1 MDGCQVFIK
10 EEMDDHNDTKD
21 WGSSSATALIKEETD
36 DHSDTKDWGSSSA
49 TAFIKEEMDDLED
62 VKCGDSAS
70 SSGTL
75 SFDEVIQ
82 FKVNWDFYIFIFNHQ
97 VISQIDIVSS

>member
-10 EEMDDHNDTKD
+10 EEMDDHKDTKD
-21 WGSSSATALIKEETD
+21 WDSSSATALIKEE
-36 DHSDTKDWGSSSA
+36 
-49 TAFIKEEMDDLED
+49 MDVLED
-62 VKCGDSAS
+62 VKYRDSAS

>member
-1 MDGCQVFIK
+1 MVFNLRRSYFRQIMDGCQVFIK
-10 EEMDDHNDTKD
+10 EEMDDHKDTKD
-21 WGSSSATALIKEETD
+21 WD
-36 DHSDTKDWGSSSA
+36 SSSA

-70 SSGTL
+70 SSATL

>member
-1 MDGCQVFIK
+1 MVFNLRRSYFRQIMDGCQVFIK
-10 EEMDDHNDTKD
+10 EEMDDHN
-21 WGSSSATALIKEETD
+21 
-36 DHSDTKDWGSSSA
+36 DTKDWGSSSA